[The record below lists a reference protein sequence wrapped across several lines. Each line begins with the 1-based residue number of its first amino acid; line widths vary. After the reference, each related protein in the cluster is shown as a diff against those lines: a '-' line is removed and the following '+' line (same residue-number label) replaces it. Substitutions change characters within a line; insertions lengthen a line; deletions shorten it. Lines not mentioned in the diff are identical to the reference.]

1 MQPDQAAERGRAA
14 CPLPS
19 LSAAAIEQ
27 VVVEQLQ
34 RLAQDPERTPEQR
47 RVLAPFADPAAW
59 QALPT
64 EEQTRVLARVLQR
77 VDHDPTYGKIMLTF
91 RPWDC
96 PHEESQP

>member
-1 MQPDQAAERGRAA
+1 LSKSTECRTFLFEDAARLLNA
-14 CPLPS
+14 

-47 RVLAPFADPAAW
+47 RVLAPFADPAAR

-64 EEQTRVLARVLQR
+64 EEQTRATCYDGQEVS
-77 VDHDPTYGKIMLTF
+77 G
-91 RPWDC
+91 W
-96 PHEESQP
+96 